1 MNKPSQFGEQWV
13 GLIVDGRYPLQKCLG
28 SGQNSALF
36 VTEIGGEQGARAVI
50 KLALASS
57 CDAEG
62 QLALWRRAAKLSHAN
77 LLRILDGG
85 RCWLNSQELIF
96 LVSEYAEENLGEV
109 LTQRTL
115 NANECNSLLRPM
127 IGVLKYV
134 HQQGLVHGRLRP
146 SNVMAVNDQL
156 KISSDCIRPAGEMKE
171 AAGASEYDAPELKSG
186 KISSAADVWSLG
198 AILAECL
205 PAKSPGQKGAQ
216 KILPQPFAEIV
227 RHCQRTEPSS
237 RWTLEQI
244 EAHLAAE
251 AAGQLQEPRQS
262 DTDESM
268 RRYLPLAMAVVLIVI
283 VAAIYGVMRG
293 GNKTTATAPA
303 STKTTAV
310 AHTPSGTSAAPAASA
325 SSGAPAPVVPAASP
339 ATKAGDSAG
348 AVLRQVS
355 PAAASSS
362 LRTVHGRLKVRVRV
376 DVDAAGNVTGEKLVT
391 PGPSKYFSRLAM
403 QAAEQWKFTPP
414 TQNGQAAPSQWT
426 ILFEYTRG
434 GISEQAELR

>member
-1 MNKPSQFGEQWV
+1 MQAAVGVNKPSQFGEQWV
-13 GLIVDGRYPLQKCLG
+13 GQVVDGRYPLQKCLG
-28 SGQNSALF
+28 SSENSALF
-36 VTEIGGEQGARAVI
+36 ATEIGGEQGARAVI

-62 QLALWRRAAKLSHAN
+62 QLALWRRAAKLSHTN

-85 RCWLNSQELIF
+85 RCWLNSHELIF

-115 NANECNSLLRPM
+115 NASECNSLLRPM

-156 KISSDCIRPAGEMKE
+156 KISSDCIRPAGEMKD
-171 AAGASEYDAPELKSG
+171 AAGASAYDAPELKSG

-205 PAKSPGQKGAQ
+205 PAMSAGQNGSQ

-227 RHCQRTEPSS
+227 RHCLRTEPSS
-237 RWTLEQI
+237 RWTLAQI

-251 AAGQLQEPRQS
+251 AAGQSLEPRQS
-262 DTDESM
+262 DAGESM

-293 GNKTTATAPA
+293 GNKSAPTPAPKTAAAPNA
-303 STKTTAV
+303 A
-310 AHTPSGTSAAPAASA
+310 SGTSAPAR
-325 SSGAPAPVVPAASP
+325 VVPAVSP
-339 ATKAGDSAG
+339 AVKAADSTG
-348 AVLRQVS
+348 AVLRRVS
-355 PAAASSS
+355 PAAAPSS
-362 LRTVHGRLKVRVRV
+362 LRTVRGRLKVRVRV
-376 DVDAAGNVTGEKLVT
+376 DVDTAGNVTGEKLVT
-391 PGPSKYFSRLAM
+391 AGPSKYFSRLAM
-403 QAAEQWKFTPP
+403 QAAQQWKFTPP

-434 GISEQAELR
+434 GISEQAEMR

>member
-1 MNKPSQFGEQWV
+1 MQAAVSVNKPSQFGEQWV

-28 SGQNSALF
+28 SSENSALF
-36 VTEIGGEQGARAVI
+36 ATEIGGEQGAKAVI

-85 RCWLNSQELIF
+85 RCWLNSHELIF

-171 AAGASEYDAPELKSG
+171 TSGVSEYDAPELKSG

-205 PAKSPGQKGAQ
+205 PAKTAGEKGAQ

-227 RHCQRTEPSS
+227 RHCLKTDPSS
-237 RWTLEQI
+237 RWTLAQI

-251 AAGQLQEPRQS
+251 ALGQSQEPRQS
-262 DTDESM
+262 DAGENM

-293 GNKTTATAPA
+293 GNKTAPAPA
-303 STKTTAV
+303 STKTTAI
-310 AHTPSGTSAAPAASA
+310 AHTSSGTSAAPA
-325 SSGAPAPVVPAASP
+325 PVTPAASP
-339 ATKAGDSAG
+339 APKAADSTG
-348 AVLRQVS
+348 AVLRRVS
-355 PAAASSS
+355 PAAAPSS
-362 LRTVHGRLKVRVRV
+362 LRTVSGRLKVRVRV

-391 PGPSKYFSRLAM
+391 AGPSKYFSRLAM
-403 QAAEQWKFTPP
+403 QAAQQWKFTPP
-414 TQNGQAAPSQWT
+414 TQNGQTAPSEWT

-434 GISEQAELR
+434 GISEQAEMR